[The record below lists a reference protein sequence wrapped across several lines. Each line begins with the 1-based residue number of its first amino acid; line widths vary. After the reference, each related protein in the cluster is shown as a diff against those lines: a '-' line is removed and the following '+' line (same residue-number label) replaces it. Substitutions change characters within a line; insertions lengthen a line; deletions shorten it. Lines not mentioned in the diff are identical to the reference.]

1 MSTLEGTALCSGLT
15 RRGKPCF
22 CWAVPGLDRCL
33 HHVDDDQLDL
43 AELIM
48 GFRRCRRHFGEPD
61 ACRYY
66 ATSGTEERPRCRIH
80 GLNTGSVQWKW
91 AKMRVR
97 EAKLRAS
104 AGLPPAPSPERIA
117 AALMSLEAEVGRYR
131 PPREAESA

>member
-1 MSTLEGTALCSGLT
+1 MSTLQGSALCSGTT

-66 ATSGTEERPRCRIH
+66 ATSGTNPPRCRIH
-80 GLNTGSVQWKW
+80 GCNTGSVQWKW
-91 AKMRVR
+91 ARLHVA
-97 EAKLRAS
+97 EARLRARHH
-104 AGLPPAPSPERIA
+104 LPPAPSPERIS
-117 AALMSLEAEVGRYR
+117 AALMDAEAVYGRYK
-131 PPREAESA
+131 PPRRKPVA